1 MNTTAFTASAVQ
13 DSATTFLVAAAAF
26 RIAVEDPT
34 AATTRR
40 SSMRGDIIGIDQQ
53 WTGTTTD
60 TPRIIRFG
68 FGFEFIKHDARS
80 GLFVVLNYFLFFPL
94 LSFIFTHYK

>member
-34 AATTRR
+34 ATTRR